1 MLVQK
6 EFPIDIRFRYLEI
19 IVSDIKI
26 LKKLLEHLCA
36 SEQREMVQEITA
48 WLLCLSNNTILRQST
63 EIKEIFGT
71 LITSLPQLVI
81 AVPEGYGDAFFE
93 TLKSNSLSVS
103 YIPLITD
110 SQIVN

>member
-1 MLVQK
+1 MNQIPWPINTATWLNQTNSQRAISILMLVQK

-48 WLLCLSNNTILRQST
+48 CLLCLEQ
-63 EIKEIFGT
+63 KH
-71 LITSLPQLVI
+71 
-81 AVPEGYGDAFFE
+81 
-93 TLKSNSLSVS
+93 NS
-103 YIPLITD
+103 
-110 SQIVN
+110 